1 MLPTSSTLSAMSLAP
16 HSNNVEPSNVGF
28 EPITVTTTHVRPL
41 KKKGQQ
47 ASSSVA
53 PTVLK
58 PPNQDNQQKKV
69 LRRSSKPIINWFQ
82 RKLSGTVK
90 AKRVENLPL
99 TIADLGMGRA
109 GQNPVRVAGRVASSP
124 LPSPSYNG
132 GKHQSRLD
140 SAALSKRR
148 TISLYED
155 DEFRGSMQSYGDD
168 NISVDRSS
176 FARDSL
182 WSPSALEADDDASV
196 RPLPPS
202 TPPSPS
208 PSRSSSSYLSDPR
221 TFRSI
226 AASTKPT
233 TLMSIDLNGNGMAH
247 IAQAPPTTATHLHR
261 IAPHVRQSSSLSNPG
276 HLGNGTSITFSTLP
290 AQPSSRTSSL
300 RNPGS
305 LNSLNLNLQHNSLF
319 SGGTLSPV
327 QAPLHTTHHPRNN
340 PRPSSPPLDNASML
354 TLASSA
360 YAMPGRSG
368 PQGYSSTASAI
379 GDSLSQDGVSLT
391 YPDAESTSQFVL
403 EDDDRLEERDV
414 DASVRAL
421 RPRSSRRGSWESED
435 SRWSARVQL
444 GTGTSSLAR
453 DRSLWT
459 TNSIRTGGFSAGDG
473 EAHQRSEDVVHDSDS
488 THADDATGMGTSVYT
503 SEPAEDADTN
513 KALLDTVEG
522 SGDPP
527 GDEQPEKN
535 SPKLPIAT
543 HRLSSDTIAHLA
555 VSSSLPSTPEA
566 TASP

>member
-1 MLPTSSTLSAMSLAP
+1 MSLAP
-16 HSNNVEPSNVGF
+16 QSNNVEPSNVGS
-28 EPITVTTTHVRPL
+28 EPITATTTHPRPL
-41 KKKGQQ
+41 KKKGRQ
-47 ASSSVA
+47 ASSLVA
-53 PTVLK
+53 PTLLK
-58 PPNQDNQQKKV
+58 PPNQNNQQKKV

-132 GKHQSRLD
+132 AYNGGKHQSKLD

-247 IAQAPPTTATHLHR
+247 IAQAPPTTSTHLHR

-276 HLGNGTSITFSTLP
+276 HPGNGTSITFSPLP

-368 PQGYSSTASAI
+368 LQGFSSTASAI
-379 GDSLSQDGVSLT
+379 GDSLSQDGGSLT

-421 RPRSSRRGSWESED
+421 RPRSSRRGSWESEA

-473 EAHQRSEDVVHDSDS
+473 DAHQHSEDVVHDSDS
-488 THADDATGMGTSVYT
+488 THADNATGVETSVYNP
-503 SEPAEDADTN
+503 SVFVEDADTN
-513 KALLDTVEG
+513 KQLLDTVEA
-522 SGDPP
+522 SGNPRACQP
-527 GDEQPEKN
+527 EDEQPEED
-535 SPKLPIAT
+535 SLKLPIAT
-543 HRLSSDTIAHLA
+543 HRLSSDTVAQLA
-555 VSSSLPSTPEA
+555 ISSSLPSTPEA
-566 TASP
+566 AAGP